1 MNKTILKI
9 LSIVLCF
16 SIFATGCDVSANRLE
31 KKEVSDELKD
41 IVYEDADMAEGE
53 YTVMIKEQGEY
64 VPYLVITDNYNG
76 SKNCLLLRKY
86 LLDEFRRFD
95 EFAEVCTYYGDCE
108 LDAFLNEE
116 YINMYSNEIQNMMI
130 ESKVEITAY
139 LGVVSGELL
148 KKSIKR
154 KIFILSYEETCNDK
168 DSSIVKEGEP
178 IKYFEER
185 AHLIATKSNGES
197 AIYWLRTPDPYY
209 ESAVCAISDDG
220 LCLVSGISGGRFEY
234 EHGVRPV
241 FCLPRDT
248 KIVEVD
254 GLYYI
259 EADYNSL
266 DVMNNA
272 EDRRDMLYE
281 EVSVPHMAEQAP
293 AVPFDYQPEGYNVYV
308 KPALA
313 CEIEAHKDDETF
325 KFHTIIYSGNLAD
338 WDAVVFDINNNPDND
353 IYLDMDY
360 WIPKECEDG
369 QDRYY
374 YVFTADEIKAL
385 SEHEI
390 HCAYVGLGTCDM
402 EKANWDTEEG
412 ILEYCELYGDGY
424 VKQ

>member
-1 MNKTILKI
+1 M
-9 LSIVLCF
+9 
-16 SIFATGCDVSANRLE
+16 
-31 KKEVSDELKD
+31 SDELKD
-41 IVYEDADMAEGE
+41 IVYEDTDMAEGE

-148 KKSIKR
+148 KKNIKR
-154 KIFILSYEETCNDK
+154 KIFILSYEETCNDE

-220 LCLVSGISGGRFEY
+220 LCLVSGISGGSFEY
-234 EHGVRPV
+234 EHGVRPA
-241 FCLPRDT
+241 FCLPRNT

-281 EVSVPHMAEQAP
+281 NVLTPEQTNIVSPISK
-293 AVPFDYQPEGYNVYV
+293 DYRKEGYNEFIRPGLTQVMD
-308 KPALA
+308 
-313 CEIEAHKDDETF
+313 AHKDDE
-325 KFHTIIYSGNLAD
+325 KYKYHVVLYSVYEIDLEEIL
-338 WDAVVFDINNNPDND
+338 FEINNEENEVFLNK
-353 IYLDMDY
+353 DY
-360 WIPKECEDG
+360 WKLLEKPYYKNS
-369 QDRYY
+369 YY
-374 YVFTADEIKAL
+374 YLLTKKEILAL
-385 SEHEI
+385 SEYKI
-390 HCAYVGLGTCDM
+390 NLAYVGSGTCDM